1 MSPKRHEFHTKLC
14 ACGCYNAM
22 CMILTDT
29 HCHLDFEKFDAD
41 RHEVLERARAAGL
54 TRILVPGLDI
64 PSSLRAVQLAE
75 SVPMVYAAV
84 GFHPTDALKWREDSL
99 PALEAL
105 TDRPKVVAI
114 GEIGLDYYWDAAPHD
129 LQQQVLVE
137 QLNLA
142 ARAELPAVIHLREA
156 GDAEAGECV
165 RDLLK
170 ILEEWVTS
178 LRVDANPLAQ
188 RPGVLHSFSGNR
200 QSAEK
205 AIDLGFYIGI
215 SGPVTYKN
223 AEAKRQVASMLP
235 LDKILIETDAPFL
248 APVPRRGRRN
258 EPAFVA
264 HIADKIGEIHKI
276 DPQEVARIT
285 SANAAR
291 LFCWGGGV

>member
-1 MSPKRHEFHTKLC
+1 MSPKRHEFHTNPH
-14 ACGCYNAM
+14 AWGCYNAL
-22 CMILTDT
+22 CMTLTDT

-41 RHEVLERARAAGL
+41 RHEVLERARQAGL
-54 TRILVPGLDI
+54 TRILVPGLDLA
-64 PSSLRAVQLAE
+64 SSLRVVKLAE
-75 SVPMVYAAV
+75 SVPMLYAAV
-84 GFHPTDALKWREDSL
+84 GFHPTDTLKWREDSL

-105 TDRPKVVAI
+105 ARNPKVVAI

-129 LQQQVLVE
+129 LQQRVLVE

-142 ARAELPAVIHLREA
+142 ARTELPVVIHLREA
-156 GDAEAGECV
+156 GDAEEGECV
-165 RDLLK
+165 RALLK
-170 ILEEWVTS
+170 ILEEWAAR
-178 LRVDANPLAQ
+178 LRVDVNPLAQ

-205 AIDLGFYIGI
+205 ALDLGFYIGI
-215 SGPVTYKN
+215 TGPVTYKN
-223 AEAKRQVASMLP
+223 AETKRQVVSALP
-235 LDKILIETDAPFL
+235 LDRILIETDAPFL

-264 HIADKIGEIHKI
+264 HIADKIGEIHKT

-285 SANAAR
+285 SVNAAR